1 MNLEPESGQSM
12 LENLDSKMED
22 LDLKTKTEENLNPK
36 ALAPE
41 LENFDLQISQE
52 KTRSDLAKSL
62 IWLLIGSAIGVA
74 AYICISLG
82 VAFFITKDINAAL
95 ENGRELITLIW
106 TSLVTLTSGAL
117 GFYFGSNTERRKP

>member
-1 MNLEPESGQSM
+1 MHLEPESDQSS
-12 LENLDSKMED
+12 LDD
-22 LDLKTKTEENLNPK
+22 LDLKNKTEKNLNPT

-52 KTRSDLAKSL
+52 KARVGILKSL